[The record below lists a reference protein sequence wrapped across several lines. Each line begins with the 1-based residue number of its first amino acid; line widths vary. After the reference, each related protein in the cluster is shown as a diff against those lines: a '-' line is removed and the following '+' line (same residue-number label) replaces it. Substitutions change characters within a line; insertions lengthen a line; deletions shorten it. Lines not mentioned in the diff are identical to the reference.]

1 MVKTKQWAA
10 LALAAAM
17 TFSAQT
23 FGGALPEKG
32 PNGGL
37 LRESGEHHIELVVS
51 GQSLTFHLLDHKNK
65 PVAEAGLTGTAVVTA
80 GAATETVVLKDA
92 GDGKLTGAGKF
103 PATGAIRVDVTIK
116 APNEP
121 ALTATFD
128 VSR

>member
-1 MVKTKQWAA
+1 MKTKQWAA
-10 LALAAAM
+10 LTLAAAM
-17 TFSAQT
+17 TFSAQAI
-23 FGGALPEKG
+23 GDALPEKG

-37 LRESGEHHIELVVS
+37 LRESGDHHIELIVS

-80 GAATETVVLKDA
+80 GAATETVMLKDA
-92 GDGKLTGAGKF
+92 GGGKLTGAGKI
-103 PATGAIRVDVTIK
+103 PATGALRVDVNIK

-128 VSR
+128 VKR